1 MQNKNV
7 ASLLASAVFLL
18 SGCAFQQANKIE
30 KNTDAD
36 YKHGS
41 EIIKDLQNKDN
52 TNVFVHD
59 LPWVAKQAIKINRN
73 RLPEKSNCNITFATS
88 APMTLNEFSKT
99 INKLCGI
106 PVRITLD
113 AEQKIAGT
121 LTANNSLSGNSKAN
135 EERLVD
141 IRWQGKLEGLL
152 DTVAS
157 SMGLSW
163 KYTNGEVNL
172 YYLESRTF
180 NIYAIPSATDMRSV
194 VQSGIDAG
202 IGSSSEGSSGSSSGS
217 SSNGQSSQTTSVSL
231 KTDMV
236 NDIQN
241 SVLSMLTQRVGRLS
255 ASPSTGTI
263 TVTDTPEVLDRIQ
276 QYIDGENKAITK
288 QVLLNVKVL
297 SITLDD
303 SNQFGIDWNLVKKGG
318 VFGGSVAG
326 SPGFSSGGEG
336 GSNSISASILN
347 GNFVDSRLLMDSLSK
362 QGKVSVVTSPSVTT
376 LNMQPV
382 PVQVATQTSYLA
394 RVESSNTANVGTS
407 MTLTPGTVT
416 SGFNM
421 NLLPFVMQDNKL
433 LLQYSVNISELKSLK
448 EVKSS
453 DGDNGNKIQV
463 PEIENRIFSQKV
475 KLESGQTLVLS
486 GFEQQA
492 TQSNRSGFGSAF
504 NWLLGGGVSASDKR
518 NIIVIMISPVVM
530 G

>member
-1 MQNKNV
+1 MQNKKV
-7 ASLLASAVFLL
+7 ASLIASAVFLL

-36 YKHGS
+36 YQHGS
-41 EIIKDLQNKDN
+41 DIIKELQNKDN
-52 TNVFVHD
+52 SNVYVHGS
-59 LPWVAKQAIKINRN
+59 PWVTKSAIKIDRK
-73 RLPEKSNCNITFATS
+73 RLPDKSNCNITFATS
-88 APMTLNEFSKT
+88 TPMKLNEFSKT
-99 INKLCGI
+99 INKLCGV

-113 AEQKIAGT
+113 AERKI
-121 LTANNSLSGNSKAN
+121 SGALIAEGSTPGNGKLN

-141 IRWQGKLEGLL
+141 IRWQGNLEGLL

-202 IGSSSEGSSGSSSGS
+202 IGSSSEGSSGSAGS
-217 SSNGQSSQTTSVSL
+217 SNSSGQSSQTTSVTL

-236 NDIQN
+236 EDIKS
-241 SVLSMLTQRVGRLS
+241 SVLSMLTPRVGRLS

-303 SNQFGIDWNLVKKGG
+303 SNQFGIDWNLIKKGG
-318 VFGGSVAG
+318 VLGGAISG
-326 SPGFSSGGEG
+326 SPAFSGSDG

-347 GNFVDSRLLMDSLSK
+347 GNYVNSTLLMDSLSK

-376 LNMQPV
+376 LNMQPA

-453 DGDNGNKIQV
+453 DAENGNKIQV

-492 TQSNRSGFGSAF
+492 TQSSRSGFGNAF

>member
-1 MQNKNV
+1 MKKRKIAPLMTSV
-7 ASLLASAVFLL
+7 FFLL
-18 SGCAFQQANKIE
+18 SGCAFQQASKIE
-30 KNTDAD
+30 KNTDSD
-36 YKHGS
+36 YQYGHG
-41 EIIKDLQNKDN
+41 IINDLQNRGDR
-52 TNVFVHD
+52 NVFLHET
-59 LPWVAKQAIKINRN
+59 PWVSKKAIKLNKQRI
-73 RLPEKSNCNITFATS
+73 PAAVNCNITFATS
-88 APMTLNEFSKT
+88 SPMTLNEFSKT
-99 INKLCGI
+99 VNKLCGV
-106 PVRITLD
+106 PVRITMD
-113 AEQKIAGT
+113 AEQKVAGT
-121 LTANNSLSGNSKAN
+121 LNTSGGQQTIKSGT

-141 IRWQGKLEGLL
+141 IRWQGKLDGLL

-163 KYTNGEVNL
+163 KYTSGEVNL

-180 NIYAIPSATDMRSV
+180 NIYAIPSTTSMRSV

-202 IGSSSEGSSGSSSGS
+202 IGSSQEGSSGGSSSNE
-217 SSNGQSSQTTSVSL
+217 SNGQSSQTTSVSL
-231 KTDMV
+231 NTDMV
-236 NDIQN
+236 TDIQN
-241 SVLSMLTQRVGRLS
+241 SVQSMLTQKVGRLS
-255 ASPSTGTI
+255 VSPSTGTI

-276 QYIDGENKAITK
+276 RYIDSENNAITK

-303 SNQFGIDWNLVKKGG
+303 SNQFGINWNTIYKGG
-318 VFGGSVAG
+318 VFGSSMVGGPADSIGAG
-326 SPGFSSGGEG
+326 
-336 GSNSISASILN
+336 NSISASILN
-347 GNFVDSRLLMDSLSK
+347 GNFVDSSLLMDSLAK
-362 QGKVSVVTSPSVTT
+362 QGKVSVITSPSVTT

-421 NLLPFVMQDNKL
+421 NLLPFVMQDNRL

-453 DGDNGNKIQV
+453 DADDGNKIQV

-475 KLESGQTLVLS
+475 KLLSGQTLVLS
-486 GFEQQA
+486 GFEQKA
-492 TQSNRSGFGSAF
+492 TQANRSGFGSAF

-530 G
+530 E

>member
-1 MQNKNV
+1 MQIKKI
-7 ASLLASAVFLL
+7 ALLTTSAIFLL
-18 SGCAFQQANKIE
+18 SGCAFQHASKIE
-30 KNTDAD
+30 KNTDD
-36 YKHGS
+36 NFQHGT
-41 EIIKDLQNKDN
+41 EIIQNLQNKGDQ
-52 TNVFVHD
+52 NVFVHD
-59 LPWVAKQAIKINRN
+59 TPWVSKKTIKINQERI
-73 RLPEKSNCNITFATS
+73 PTAKNCDITFATNS
-88 APMTLNEFSKT
+88 SMALNEFSKMV
-99 INKLCGI
+99 NKLCGV

-113 AEQKIAGT
+113 AEQKVAGLLGTNQVAGT
-121 LTANNSLSGNSKAN
+121 GKSGR

-141 IRWQGKLEGLL
+141 IRWQGKLDGLL

-157 SMGLSW
+157 SLGLSW
-163 KYTNGEVNL
+163 KYTDGEVNL

-180 NIYAIPSATDMRSV
+180 SIYAIPSSTDMRSV

-202 IGSSSEGSSGSSSGS
+202 IGSSSEGAGSSG
-217 SSNGQSSQTTSVSL
+217 SSNGQSSQTTSVEL

-236 NDIQN
+236 ADIQN
-241 SVLSMLTQRVGRLS
+241 SVQSMLTQRVGRLS

-263 TVTDTPEVLDRIQ
+263 TITDTPEVLDRIQ
-276 QYIDGENKAITK
+276 RYIDRENNAITK

-303 SNQFGIDWNLVKKGG
+303 SSQFGIDWNLIYKGG
-318 VFGGSVAG
+318 SLGGAMAGNPSVL
-326 SPGFSSGGEG
+326 G
-336 GSNSISASILN
+336 GSNNGNNSVSASILN
-347 GNFVDSRLLMDSLSK
+347 GNLVDSSLLMNALSQ

-421 NLLPFVMQDNKL
+421 NLLPFVMEDNKL

-463 PEIENRIFSQKV
+463 PEVENRIFSQKV
-475 KLESGQTLVLS
+475 KLLSGQTLILS
-486 GFEQQA
+486 GFEQKA
-492 TQSNRSGFGSAF
+492 TQAHRSGFGNAF
-504 NWLLGGGVSASDKR
+504 NWLFGGGVSSSEKR

-530 G
+530 E

>member
-1 MQNKNV
+1 MQKRKI
-7 ASLLASAVFLL
+7 ALLVTSAVFLL
-18 SGCAFQQANKIE
+18 SGCAFQQASKNE
-30 KNTDAD
+30 KNTDAE
-36 YKHGS
+36 YKHGM
-41 EIIKDLQNKDN
+41 ELIKDLQNRNDQ
-52 TNVFVHD
+52 NVFVHD
-59 LPWVAKQAIKINRN
+59 TPWVSKKAIKVNRE
-73 RLPEKSNCNITFATS
+73 RIPSEKNCDITFATNS
-88 APMTLNEFSKT
+88 PMMLNEFSKT
-99 INKLCGI
+99 VNKLCGV
-106 PVRITLD
+106 PVRITID
-113 AEQKIAGT
+113 AEKKISGT
-121 LTANNSLSGNSKAN
+121 LEHRENDRTDSKSS
-135 EERLVD
+135 EDKLVD
-141 IRWQGKLEGLL
+141 IRWKGKLDGLL

-163 KYTNGEVNL
+163 KYTNGEINL

-202 IGSSSEGSSGSSSGS
+202 IGSSQEGGGNSGGSSNS
-217 SSNGQSSQTTSVSL
+217 GQSSQTTSVSL

-236 NDIQN
+236 TDIQN
-241 SVLSMLTQRVGRLS
+241 SVSSMLTQKVGRLS

-263 TVTDTPEVLDRIQ
+263 TVTDTPEVLDHIQ
-276 QYIDGENKAITK
+276 EYIDRENKAITK

-297 SITLDD
+297 SITLDN
-303 SNQFGIDWNLVKKGG
+303 SNQFGIDWNLIQKGG
-318 VFGGSVAG
+318 VFGSSLLG
-326 SPGFSSGGEG
+326 SPAFTSISDT

-347 GNFVDSRLLMDSLSK
+347 GNYVNSTLLMDSLSK
-362 QGKVSVVTSPSVTT
+362 QGKVSIVTSPSVTT

-421 NLLPFVMQDNKL
+421 NLLPFVMQNNQL
-433 LLQYSVNISELKSLK
+433 LLQYSINISELKSLK

-453 DGDNGNKIQV
+453 DSDDGNKIQV

-486 GFEQQA
+486 GFEQKETDA
-492 TQSNRSGFGSAF
+492 NRSGFGSAF
-504 NWLLGGGVSASDKR
+504 NWLLGGGVNASDKR

-530 G
+530 E

>member
-1 MQNKNV
+1 MKNTKL
-7 ASLLASAVFLL
+7 ASLAVTTAFFL
-18 SGCAFQQANKIE
+18 SGCAFQQAAKVD
-30 KNTDAD
+30 KNTDDD
-36 YKHGS
+36 YTYGS
-41 EIIKDLQNKDN
+41 GVVSGLQNKGDQN
-52 TNVFVHD
+52 IFVHAG
-59 LPWVAKQAIKINRN
+59 PWVAPNPIRVNKGRIPAGK
-73 RLPEKSNCNITFATS
+73 NCNITFATS
-88 APMTLNEFSKT
+88 SPMKLNEFSKT
-99 INKLCGI
+99 VNKLCGVS
-106 PVRITLD
+106 VRITLD

-121 LTANNSLSGNSKAN
+121 LSAAESSPGISKEESLI
-135 EERLVD
+135 D
-141 IRWQGKLEGLL
+141 IRWEGNLDGLL

-157 SMGLSW
+157 SLGLSW

-180 NIYAIPSATDMRSV
+180 DINAIPSTTDMRSV

-202 IGSSSEGSSGSSSGS
+202 IGSNQEGTNTGSDSR
-217 SSNGQSSQTTSVSL
+217 GQSSQTTSVSL

-236 NDIQN
+236 KDIQN
-241 SVLSMLTQRVGRLS
+241 SVQSMLTQKVGRLS

-276 QYIDGENKAITK
+276 RYIDGENSSITK

-303 SNQFGIDWNLVKKGG
+303 SNQFGLHLDMISKSGISLLGG
-318 VFGGSVAG
+318 PVS
-326 SPGFSSGGEG
+326 SSGSDG
-336 GSNSISASILN
+336 GSNGISTSILN
-347 GNFVDSRLLMDSLSK
+347 GNFVNSTMMMNALSK
-362 QGKVSVVTSPSVTT
+362 QGKVSVITSPSVTT

-421 NLLPFVMQDNKL
+421 NLLPFVMRDNKL

-475 KLESGQTLVLS
+475 KMQSGQTLVLS
-486 GFEQQA
+486 GFEQKA
-492 TQSNRSGFGSAF
+492 TQSNRSGFGNAF
-504 NWLLGGGVSASDKR
+504 NWLLGGGVDASEKR

-530 G
+530 E